1 MTSQQTPIIKWNIN
15 ELFCYLLFLHIK
27 NDKSKVKVH
36 FNWKKV
42 SILNLEIVHNN
53 YWWSQ
58 KSDLLVKINF
68 ENNLSQNIYIEAKNY
83 TDSTKMNNSLKD
95 NILEFNSKKETS
107 EFLDMYMIFSPWQ
120 DPVNKALTH
129 LTTYTQSKDCFFP
142 RIRKQIESN
151 CISKKDTKEIQKEI
165 VNALQKEEFSIA
177 KKKITNEEKEIVY
190 KKYFKDNELFS
201 GLERN
206 S

>member
-15 ELFCYLLFLHIK
+15 ELFCY
-27 NDKSKVKVH
+27 DKSKVKVH

-129 LTTYTQSKDCFFP
+129 LTT
-142 RIRKQIESN
+142 
-151 CISKKDTKEIQKEI
+151 
-165 VNALQKEEFSIA
+165 
-177 KKKITNEEKEIVY
+177 
-190 KKYFKDNELFS
+190 
-201 GLERN
+201 
-206 S
+206 